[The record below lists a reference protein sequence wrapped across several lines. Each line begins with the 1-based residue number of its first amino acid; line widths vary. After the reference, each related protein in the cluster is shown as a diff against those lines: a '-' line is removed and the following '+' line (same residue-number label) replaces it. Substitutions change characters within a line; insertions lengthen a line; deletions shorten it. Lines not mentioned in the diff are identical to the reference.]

1 MVRVASSEFGKEIW
15 RYQDLALS
23 QPVIVT
29 GDGRDRT
36 VLISAEEYF
45 RLKRRD
51 RQVFGSGELPAE
63 MVEAIGTTRMDE
75 QHNHLDDLVKDWVP

>member
-1 MVRVASSEFGKEIW
+1 MVRVASSEFGKEIR

-29 GDGRDRT
+29 GDGLDRT

-45 RLKRRD
+45 RLTRRD
-51 RQVFGSGELPAE
+51 RQVFASGELPAE
-63 MVEAIGTTRMDE
+63 MVEAVASTRMDE
-75 QHNHLDDLVKDWVP
+75 RHNHLNELVKDWIP